1 MRADARTLL
10 DRLGRSDFAYKEFA
24 DRFSDLE
31 LWPLFEAL
39 LKDPRV
45 FQQEALANSD
55 PGVVAE
61 PVSAPGIAAARPA
74 GAAPRSPVPPALPSG
89 VLSPGT
95 QSLADLFSRYE
106 AESGAAAAPARPGQ
120 DVRAMLRRM
129 SELDERGAL

>member
-45 FQQEALANSD
+45 FQQETVANSE
-55 PGVVAE
+55 PGIAAE
-61 PVSAPGIAAARPA
+61 AVSAPGIAAARPA
-74 GAAPRSPVPPALPSG
+74 GTAPRSPVPPVLPS
-89 VLSPGT
+89 ST
-95 QSLADLFSRYE
+95 QSLADLFNRYE
-106 AESGAAAAPARPGQ
+106 AASAAAPQPPQGQ
-120 DVRAMLRRM
+120 DVRAMLRRLSDM
-129 SELDERGAL
+129 DERGEL

>member
-45 FQQEALANSD
+45 FQQESVANSD
-55 PGVVAE
+55 PGIVAE
-61 PVSAPGIAAARPA
+61 AVSAPGIAAARPA
-74 GAAPRSPVPPALPSG
+74 GSAPRSPMPPVLPS
-89 VLSPGT
+89 GT

-106 AESGAAAAPARPGQ
+106 AESGAGSQPRPDQDVRRQ
-120 DVRAMLRRM
+120 DVRAMLRRLSDM
-129 SELDERGAL
+129 DERGEL